1 MLEKKDN
8 EYRDRNSL
16 KRLKCIKL
24 MPHPSCRL
32 DGSGEGSSPGSEG
45 GPVLGPYPGGAKK
58 TEPGKGPNMVS

>member
-1 MLEKKDN
+1 
-8 EYRDRNSL
+8 
-16 KRLKCIKL
+16 